1 MDLKLKDKVVVIT
14 AGTGG
19 CGRALVRAFAEEGC
33 RIAVSSTSF
42 PSWALSLG
50 AS

>member
-19 CGRALVRAFAEEGC
+19 CGKGSR
-33 RIAVSSTSF
+33 RIAEKTKLK
-42 PSWALSLG
+42 W
-50 AS
+50 